1 MRKTWGFYMA
11 KIKKKGKLYYTLQ
24 AFSSVPMLIL
34 GLIIMMFSFKT
45 VQSAMYDQVHTE
57 LQNMTDMLISSYDML
72 YPGDYTLQ
80 GDVGYRL
87 FKGEQDIT
95 SDYSVIDKFH
105 ENTGVEFTVFYEDT
119 RILTT
124 ICDEQGQRIVGTGA
138 NSKVLQEVFY
148 GGSSHFYTNTTISNV
163 HYFAYYAPLRNSDG
177 TVVGMVYAGM
187 PCAQV
192 NWTVKA
198 TIFPILIISLCSI
211 VIVCLISSSYTHKI
225 LTALHKIRTF
235 LAQIASGNLNA
246 SLGQEVLS
254 RNDELSEI
262 GISAL
267 SMQRSLRNLLEQDTL
282 TGLSNRRFGD
292 QKLSETHRRFTENG
306 TPYVLCI
313 GDIDYFKSVNDTYGH
328 ECGDEVLKAVGKVM
342 RKEMHGSG
350 CVARWGGEEFLLI
363 YEGATL
369 SEANAY
375 AEAMLSRIR
384 ELKVPYEG
392 NEIRIT
398 MTLGL
403 AQATADIDINDLLK
417 EADLM
422 LYKGKKA
429 GRNCVI
435 SE

>member
-1 MRKTWGFYMA
+1 
-11 KIKKKGKLYYTLQ
+11 
-24 AFSSVPMLIL
+24 
-34 GLIIMMFSFKT
+34 
-45 VQSAMYDQVHTE
+45 
-57 LQNMTDMLISSYDML
+57 
-72 YPGDYTLQ
+72 
-80 GDVGYRL
+80 
-87 FKGEQDIT
+87 
-95 SDYSVIDKFH
+95 
-105 ENTGVEFTVFYEDT
+105 
-119 RILTT
+119 
-124 ICDEQGQRIVGTGA
+124 
-138 NSKVLQEVFY
+138 
-148 GGSSHFYTNTTISNV
+148 
-163 HYFAYYAPLRNSDG
+163 
-177 TVVGMVYAGM
+177 
-187 PCAQV
+187 
-192 NWTVKA
+192 
-198 TIFPILIISLCSI
+198 
-211 VIVCLISSSYTHKI
+211 
-225 LTALHKIRTF
+225 
-235 LAQIASGNLNA
+235 
-246 SLGQEVLS
+246 
-254 RNDELSEI
+254 
-262 GISAL
+262 
-267 SMQRSLRNLLEQDTL
+267 MQRSLRNLLEQDTL

-292 QKLSETHRRFTENG
+292 QKLSETHRRFTEKG

>member
-1 MRKTWGFYMA
+1 MTKTR
-11 KIKKKGKLYYTLQ
+11 KKGKLYYTLQ
-24 AFSSVPMLIL
+24 AFSSVPLLIL
-34 GLIIMMFSFKT
+34 GLIIMMFGLKT
-45 VQSAMYDQVHTE
+45 VRNAMYSQVHTE
-57 LQNMTDMLISSYDML
+57 LKNMADMLIATYDML

-95 SDYSVIDKFH
+95 FDYSVIDRFH
-105 ENTGVEFTVFYEDT
+105 ENTNVEFTIFYEDT

-124 ICDEQGQRIVGTGA
+124 LCDDQNQRIVGTGA
-138 NSKVLQEVFY
+138 NVKVIQDVFY
-148 GGSSHFYTNTTISNV
+148 GGTSHFYTNTTISNV
-163 HYFAYYAPLRNSDG
+163 HYFAYYTPLRNSDG
-177 TVVGMVYAGM
+177 TIVGMVYAGM

-192 NWTVKA
+192 NRTVKT

-211 VIVCLISSSYTHKI
+211 IVVCLVSSSYTRKI
-225 LTALHKIRTF
+225 LAVLHKIRTF
-235 LAQIASGNLNA
+235 LAQIAAGNLNA
-246 SLGQEVLS
+246 SLGQDVLS

-262 GISAL
+262 GVSAL
-267 SMQRSLRNLLEQDTL
+267 SMQRSLRTLLEQDTL
-282 TGLSNRRFGD
+282 TGLCNRRYGD
-292 QKLSETHRRFTENG
+292 QKLSEFQKRLVEKG
-306 TPYVLCI
+306 IPYVLCI

-328 ECGDEVLKAVGKVM
+328 ECGDEVLKAVGRVM
-342 RKEMHGSG
+342 KKEMHRNG
-350 CVARWGGEEFLLI
+350 CAARWGGEEFLLI

-369 SEANAY
+369 SEARAD

-384 ELKVPYEG
+384 ELKVPYED
-392 NEIRIT
+392 NEVRIT

-403 AQATADIDINDLLK
+403 AQASADIDINDLLK

>member
-1 MRKTWGFYMA
+1 MA
-11 KIKKKGKLYYTLQ
+11 KIKKKGKLYYSLQ
-24 AFSSVPMLIL
+24 AFSSVPLLIL
-34 GLIIMMFSFKT
+34 GLVIMMFSFKT
-45 VQSAMYDQVHTE
+45 VQNAMYGQVHTE

-124 ICDEQGQRIVGTGA
+124 IRDEQGQRIVGTGA
-138 NSKVLQEVFY
+138 NAKVMQEVFY
-148 GGSSHFYTNTTISNV
+148 GGSSRFYTNTTINNV
-163 HYFAYYAPLRNSDG
+163 HYFAYYAPLCNSDG
-177 TVVGMVYAGM
+177 TIVGMIYAGM

-192 NWTVKA
+192 NRTVKA

-211 VIVCLISSSYTHKI
+211 VVVCLVSSSYTRKI
-225 LTALHKIRTF
+225 LAALHKIRTS
-235 LAQIASGNLNA
+235 LAQIATGNLNA
-246 SLGQEVLS
+246 TLGKDVFS

-262 GISAL
+262 GTSAL

-292 QKLSETHRRFTENG
+292 QKLSEAQSQLMEKDV
-306 TPYVLCI
+306 PYVLCI

-328 ECGDEVLKAVGKVM
+328 ECGDEVLKAVGKIM
-342 RKEMHGSG
+342 KKEMHGSG

-369 SEANAY
+369 SEAKAE

-384 ELKVPYEG
+384 ELKVPYED
-392 NEIRIT
+392 NEVCIT

-403 AQATADIDINDLLK
+403 AQASADIDINDLLK

>member
-1 MRKTWGFYMA
+1 MA
-11 KIKKKGKLYYTLQ
+11 KIKKKGKLYYSLQ
-24 AFSSVPMLIL
+24 AFSSVPLLIL
-34 GLIIMMFSFKT
+34 GLVIMMFSFKT
-45 VQSAMYDQVHTE
+45 VQNAMYGQVHTE

-124 ICDEQGQRIVGTGA
+124 IRDEQGQRIVGTGA
-138 NSKVLQEVFY
+138 NAKVMQEVFY
-148 GGSSHFYTNTTISNV
+148 GGSSRFYTNTTINNV
-163 HYFAYYAPLRNSDG
+163 HYFAYYAPLCNSDG
-177 TVVGMVYAGM
+177 TIVGMIYAGM

-192 NWTVKA
+192 NRTVKA
-198 TIFPILIISLCSI
+198 TIFPILIVSRCSI
-211 VIVCLISSSYTHKI
+211 GVGCLVSSSYTSKS
-225 LTALHKIRTF
+225 LAALHKIRTF
-235 LAQIASGNLNA
+235 LAQIAAGNLNA
-246 SLGQEVLS
+246 TLGQDVLS

-292 QKLSETHRRFTENG
+292 QKLSEAQSQLMEKDV
-306 TPYVLCI
+306 PYVLCI

-328 ECGDEVLKAVGKVM
+328 ECGDEVLKAVGKIM
-342 RKEMHGSG
+342 KKEMHGSG

-369 SEANAY
+369 SEAKAE

-384 ELKVPYEG
+384 ELKVPYED
-392 NEIRIT
+392 NEVCIT

-403 AQATADIDINDLLK
+403 AQASADIDINDLLK